1 MMYDKQVWR
10 VNYQRPIRYEIL
22 NSPNLFDPRNTD
34 LLYPF
39 VNESARRFVVVD
51 ANVERFFGAEIRRYF
66 LHHGVRAKIVTFP
79 GGEENKTIEF
89 YKSLA
94 RELDAF
100 PIHRRDEPI
109 LAIGGG
115 VLTDVV
121 GFLASTYRRSVPHIK
136 VPTTLMGYVDAS
148 IGVKTGIN
156 FNGRKNRLG
165 SFEPPLRVL
174 LDKAFLKTL
183 PRRHLLNGVA
193 EIIKLAV
200 IKDARL
206 FALLENHGVES
217 VEAHFQNEM
226 GGVLLDLAITDML
239 EELEPNLFE
248 DDLARKVDFGHT
260 FSYGLETRNEA
271 RLLHGE
277 AVLLDIVFSSLLA
290 QTRGLLAAAD
300 LDRLFHLIAR
310 LGIVLDISLLD
321 PLELW
326 ESLEERTYH
335 RNGFQRVPLPH
346 GIGGCI
352 FVNDITLTEIQTAH
366 RALVQR
372 MTMEPPAGLTVESA
386 QDDALLVR

>member
-1 MMYDKQVWR
+1 MMRNTQVWR
-10 VNYQRPIRYEIL
+10 VNYQRPIRYEVI
-22 NSPNLFDPRNTD
+22 NSPNVFDPHNTD
-34 LLYPF
+34 LLYPE
-39 VNESARRFVVVD
+39 VSGSSRRFVVVD
-51 ANVERFFGAEIRRYF
+51 ANVERFFGEDIRRYF
-66 LHHGVRAKIVTFP
+66 LYHGVTAKIVTFP

-89 YKSLA
+89 YKSLV

-109 LAIGGG
+109 IAIGGG

-121 GFLASTYRRSVPHIK
+121 GFVASTYRRSVPHIK

-148 IGVKTGIN
+148 IGIKTGIN

-174 LDKAFLKTL
+174 LDKTFLKTL

-200 IKDARL
+200 IKDAHL
-206 FALLENHGVES
+206 FRLLEEHGSKS
-217 VEAHFQNEM
+217 VEAYFQNET
-226 GGVLLDLAITDML
+226 GGIILDRAITGML

-260 FSYGLETRNEA
+260 FSYGLETRNETD
-271 RLLHGE
+271 LLHGE

-290 QTRGLLAAAD
+290 RTRGLLSRAD
-300 LDRLFHLIAR
+300 LERLFRLIAA
-310 LGIVLDISLLD
+310 LGITLDISSLE
-321 PLELW
+321 PLTLW
-326 ESLEERTYH
+326 QSLEERTYH

-346 GIGGCI
+346 GIGGCT

-366 RALVQR
+366 RALAQ
-372 MTMEPPAGLTVESA
+372 MTMLNPSAGLTAEKVESA
-386 QDDALLVR
+386 ELVAG